1 MNLRQRYLDVVKRLP
16 IYMNMQEGTNK
27 EIVRADLHADAT
39 NILVENEL
47 ARECD
52 QLSMI
57 DKNDLLE
64 IQRQTK
70 PLKDDIDCP
79 FCHSG
84 TVLQYE
90 WIDATT
96 KGKLLDSYPC
106 EECNGTG
113 RISKKVFTCY
123 GCKDND
129 KCPHAWCSYNTNGDC
144 LADK

>member
-52 QLSMI
+52 QLSMV

-64 IQRQTK
+64 IQEQTR
-70 PLKDDIDCP
+70 
-79 FCHSG
+79 S
-84 TVLQYE
+84 
-90 WIDATT
+90 
-96 KGKLLDSYPC
+96 S
-106 EECNGTG
+106 N
-113 RISKKVFTCY
+113 KKE
-123 GCKDND
+123 N
-129 KCPHAWCSYNTNGDC
+129 
-144 LADK
+144 L